1 MHTLFGTKHIIL
13 IIVSFVLIGV
23 LYMLS
28 RRFDL
33 AKICKILFGVGICS
47 ETVKV
52 FYYIITNE
60 NKTGGYGQTFGGYL
74 PKTDLPFHLCS
85 IQILF
90 IAILVFSQNER
101 LKRFI
106 MSFMIPSCL
115 FGGIAAI
122 LIATDSSRNG
132 SPIITAQY
140 FLYHVAITVFA
151 IYLLTS
157 REFKVT
163 IKDYVNSLK
172 FVGMIMFFALY
183 INSAL
188 YDGVANVNFMYVVS
202 PPQSGLPFLN
212 ENHGW
217 LVYIVHYAFTVLFA
231 ITLCYVKP
239 IIDAIKAKTGA
250 RLEPAEENE
259 PEEETEPAL

>member
-1 MHTLFGTKHIIL
+1 MHNLFGTKHLIL
-13 IIVSFVLIGV
+13 VIVSFVLIGI
-23 LYMLS
+23 LYVLS
-28 RRFDL
+28 RRLKLD
-33 AKICKILFGVGICS
+33 KVCKILFYIGIVS

-60 NKTGGYGQTFGGYL
+60 AKTGGYANTFGGYL

-90 IAILVFSQNER
+90 IAIIVYSQNAS

-132 SPIITAQY
+132 SPVITAQY

-151 IYLLTS
+151 IYLMTS

-163 IKDYVNSLK
+163 VKDYVNSLK
-172 FVGMIMFFALY
+172 FVGIIMFFALY

-202 PPQSGLPFLN
+202 PPQSGLPFLT
-212 ENHGW
+212 EKYGW
-217 LVYIVHYAFTVLFA
+217 LVYIVHYAFTVFFG
-231 ITLCYVKP
+231 ITISYAKP
-239 IIDAIKAKTGA
+239 IIAAIKTKASKNSEKS
-250 RLEPAEENE
+250 EPV
-259 PEEETEPAL
+259 LK